1 MLIHTLASMSKQ
13 GVFITGLILA
23 LVAAAGWYLSG
34 GKAESQLADLTT
46 TVKRGPFEIYA
57 IATGE
62 LKAKNSVKIRGP
74 QGMRS
79 AGIYQTNITD
89 LVTEGTVVEEGG
101 YVATLDRTELQT
113 KLRDAQTQIDLI
125 DTQLEQA
132 KIDTAIE
139 LRGLRDEL
147 VNSRFAREER
157 TLEVEQSKYEPQMV
171 IRQAEIELERS
182 DRDFGQLQKKYE
194 LTQERAVAKIAEIQ
208 AKLKQQT
215 DKLKQL
221 NGLSGAFTVKAPAA
235 GMVIYA
241 RSWNGKITAGSQ
253 VSTWDPTVAELPDL
267 SEMLSK
273 TYVNEVDI
281 SRVQPG
287 QDVRISVDAF
297 PDKSYEGTVVSVAN
311 IGESLKGYDAKVF
324 EVNVA
329 LLKGDSILRPAMTTG
344 NEILTYTYPEAL
356 FIPLEA
362 LHRDSIPYVYK
373 SDPSGTY
380 KQEVV
385 IGDLNDDAAVVSL
398 GLKEGEEIL
407 LTVPENHESLRLET
421 LALADKKVAIDS
433 VNSLKEKR
441 KREAKAKVIA
451 ADKLGEGSGD
461 NGNASGGVIVF

>member
-1 MLIHTLASMSKQ
+1 MSKQ
-13 GVFITGLILA
+13 GLLIIGVLLV
-23 LVAAAGWYLSG
+23 LVAGAALYLQG
-34 GKAESQLADLTT
+34 GKSESQIENLTT

-113 KLRDAQTQIDLI
+113 KLREAQTQIDLI

-139 LRGLRDEL
+139 LRGLRDEI

-182 DRDFGQLQKKYE
+182 DRDFGQLGTKYE

-215 DKLKQL
+215 DKLKEL
-221 NGLSGAFTVKAPAA
+221 SGLSGKFTVTAPAA

-241 RSWNGKITAGSQ
+241 RSWNGKVTAGSQ

-287 QDVRISVDAF
+287 QDVRIAVDAF
-297 PDKSYEGTVVSVAN
+297 PDKAYQGTVVSVAN

-329 LLKGDSILRPAMTTG
+329 LLASDSILRPAMTTS
-344 NEILTYTYPEAL
+344 NEILTYTYSEAL
-356 FIPLEA
+356 YIPLEG
-362 LHRDSIPYVYK
+362 LFRDSIPFVYK
-373 SDPSGTY
+373 TDPAGTY
-380 KQEVV
+380 KQEIVV
-385 IGDLNDDAAVVSL
+385 GDLNDDAAVVAL
-398 GLKEGEEIL
+398 GLQESDEIL
-407 LTVPENHESLRLET
+407 LTIPEKHESLRLERLT
-421 LALADKKVAIDS
+421 EKDRRDALQKVKELKAKRQAATQSKALAAEKPSEGAENGS
-433 VNSLKEKR
+433 VIN
-441 KREAKAKVIA
+441 
-451 ADKLGEGSGD
+451 
-461 NGNASGGVIVF
+461 F

>member
-1 MLIHTLASMSKQ
+1 MSKQ
-13 GVFITGLILA
+13 SLLITGLVLA
-23 LVAAAGWYLSG
+23 LLAAAGWYLSG
-34 GKAESQLADLTT
+34 GKAESQLTDLTT

-62 LKAKNSVKIRGP
+62 LKAKNSVKISGP

-125 DTQLEQA
+125 ETQLEQA

-147 VNSRFAREER
+147 VNSKFAREER
-157 TLEVEQSKYEPQMV
+157 TLEVAQSKYEPQMV

-182 DRDFGQLQKKYE
+182 DRDFGQLKSKYA

-215 DKLKQL
+215 DKYKQL
-221 NGLSGAFTVKAPAA
+221 NGLSGDFTVKAPAA

-253 VSTWDPTVAELPDL
+253 VSTWNPIVAELPDL

-281 SRVQPG
+281 SRVQTG
-287 QDVRISVDAF
+287 QDVRVSVDAF
-297 PDKSYEGTVVSVAN
+297 PDKSYQGTVVSVAN

-329 LLKGDSILRPAMTTG
+329 LLQSDSILRPAMTTG

-362 LHRDSIPYVYK
+362 LHRDSVPFVYK
-373 SDPSGTY
+373 IDPAGTY

-385 IGDLNDDAAVVSL
+385 VGDLNDDAAVIAL
-398 GLKEGEEIL
+398 GLAEADEIL
-407 LTVPENHESLRLET
+407 LTVPENYESLRLEQ
-421 LALADKKVAIDS
+421 LGAQARESAEEEVKALKA
-433 VNSLKEKR
+433 KR
-441 KREAKAKVIA
+441 KSEAQAKALA
-451 ADKLGEGSGD
+451 ADKLGKGSGD
-461 NGNASGGVIVF
+461 DANASGSVIIF

>member
-1 MLIHTLASMSKQ
+1 MSKQ
-13 GVFITGLILA
+13 GLLIIGVLLV
-23 LVAAAGWYLSG
+23 LVAGAAWYLQG
-34 GKAESQLADLTT
+34 GKSESQIENLTT

-113 KLRDAQTQIDLI
+113 KLREAQTQIDLI

-139 LRGLRDEL
+139 LRGLRDEI

-182 DRDFGQLQKKYE
+182 DRDFGQLGTKYE

-215 DKLKQL
+215 DKLKEL
-221 NGLSGAFTVKAPAA
+221 SGLSGKFTVTAPAT

-241 RSWNGKITAGSQ
+241 RSWSGKVTAGSQ

-287 QDVRISVDAF
+287 QDVRIAVDAF
-297 PDKSYEGTVVSVAN
+297 PDKAYQGTVVSVAN

-329 LLKGDSILRPAMTTG
+329 LLASDSILRPAMTTS

-356 FIPLEA
+356 YIPLEG
-362 LHRDSIPYVYK
+362 LFRDSIPFVYK
-373 SDPSGTY
+373 TDPAGTY
-380 KQEVV
+380 KQEIVV
-385 IGDLNDDAAVVSL
+385 GDLNDDAAVVAL
-398 GLKEGEEIL
+398 GLQESDEIL
-407 LTVPENHESLRLET
+407 LTIPENHESLRLERLT
-421 LALADKKVAIDS
+421 EKDRRDALQKVKELKAKRQAATQSKALAAEKSSEGAENGS
-433 VNSLKEKR
+433 VIN
-441 KREAKAKVIA
+441 
-451 ADKLGEGSGD
+451 
-461 NGNASGGVIVF
+461 F